1 MGRIH
6 MEPSLSVRFGKEAL
20 KGAFFFSLT
29 GVLSANTDIFTR
41 MSDKRMLLV
50 GSDLLKM
57 CLSPIREGVVGPV
70 KLPLYL

>member
-1 MGRIH
+1 

-29 GVLSANTDIFTR
+29 GIPLYTDTDIFTR
-41 MSDKRMLLV
+41 MSDKRMFLV